1 MESGMDFLCCVGLGE
16 SLRGES
22 DWVAGDS
29 DSDDQEAKTLPEWCP
44 NSQCASGK
52 VHPVS
57 MC

>member
-1 MESGMDFLCCVGLGE
+1 MESGMDFLCCVGLGQ

-29 DSDDQEAKTLPEWCP
+29 DSDGQEAKTLPEWCP

-52 VHPVS
+52 VRPVS